1 MTSMIE
7 KKLAL
12 HHLMKGVIA
21 HPSDTVY
28 GLACLA
34 NNPKAIKELICLKQR
49 DLNKGFILLASDV
62 SYVLPYIDENLD
74 INSINKLSQSTRVPT
89 TYLVPKSES
98 TSTLISG
105 SNDLVAVRIT
115 TNRLV
120 RYFCEN
126 TDSALISTSA
136 NLQGQKVASNMT
148 ELKGYFNESLS
159 YVLPPNKY
167 NSEPSIIIDLVTGKR
182 HR

>member
-1 MTSMIE
+1 MIE

-12 HHLMKGVIA
+12 QHLWKGVIA
-21 HPSDTVY
+21 HPTDTVY

-34 NNPKAIKELICLKQR
+34 NNPSAIKALINLKER

-62 SYVLPYIDENLD
+62 DYVLPYIDTNLD
-74 INSINKLSQSTRVPT
+74 IKLINKLGRLTKVPT
-89 TYLVPKSES
+89 TYLVPKSKS
-98 TSTLISG
+98 TSSLISG
-105 SNDLVAVRIT
+105 SSDLVAVRIT
-115 TNRLV
+115 SDSLV
-120 RYFCEN
+120 CYFCEN
-126 TDSALISTSA
+126 TGSALISTSA
-136 NLQGQKVASNMT
+136 NLQGQKVASNIA
-148 ELKGYFNESLS
+148 ELEAYFNQALS